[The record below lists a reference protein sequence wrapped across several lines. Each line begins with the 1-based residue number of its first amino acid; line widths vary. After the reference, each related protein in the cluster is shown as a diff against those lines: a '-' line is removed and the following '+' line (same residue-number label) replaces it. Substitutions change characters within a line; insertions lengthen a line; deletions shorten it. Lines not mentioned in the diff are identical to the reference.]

1 MEQPLPASLNS
12 LLCSVGLF
20 LTTIWANSIYISTN
34 RLINKYIYHQYSLYT
49 EIAERLLYVNQ
60 SFGLCQSNDW
70 AKVSRTFDLMKLNEQ
85 LFWIERSV
93 FLKKIHFYIGT
104 GERFYFF
111 GYKVG
116 ISLTEVQ
123 CKIIQ
128 CTVSSIITYKGKLVE
143 TTQIDNQ
150 SIVILKLL

>member
-1 MEQPLPASLNS
+1 MP
-12 LLCSVGLF
+12 
-20 LTTIWANSIYISTN
+20 I
-34 RLINKYIYHQYSLYT
+34 
-49 EIAERLLYVNQ
+49 ERLGKGKPNVRFDEIERTTFLN
-60 SFGLCQSNDW
+60 
-70 AKVSRTFDLMKLNEQ
+70 RTFG
-85 LFWIERSV
+85 

-128 CTVSSIITYKGKLVE
+128 CIVSSIITYKGKLVE

-150 SIVILKLL
+150 SIVILKVL